1 MSPHILLDQELEALA
16 DPATPISWQVM
27 IQKHLTEMMADQ
39 ASPSKSS
46 TTTAGASTRSLM
58 GARRL
63 HDQDRLEQGA

>member
-39 ASPSKSS
+39 RI
-46 TTTAGASTRSLM
+46 TIEEFNHYCG
-58 GARRL
+58 RL
-63 HDQDRLEQGA
+63 NKIVDGRKEVA